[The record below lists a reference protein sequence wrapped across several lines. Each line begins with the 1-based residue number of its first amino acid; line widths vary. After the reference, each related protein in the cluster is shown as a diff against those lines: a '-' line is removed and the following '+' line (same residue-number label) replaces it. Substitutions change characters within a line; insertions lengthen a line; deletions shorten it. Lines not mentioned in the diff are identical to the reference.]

1 MKVIISQEEIHEA
14 VQAYITNVLG
24 SELIVNEITVVAG
37 RENASRIEA
46 ELSKTVKDVSIDTE
60 QLCIGTEVSSETKV
74 VKSKPTIVV
83 TEPDELPV
91 QDEEVKH
98 VDGVTQ
104 QETVETISENVEP
117 VITDEVKEEE
127 EVAPTVTPLKE
138 PVKKFTGNSFF
149 KKNTVN

>member
-46 ELSKTVKDVSIDTE
+46 ELSKTVKDVNVTTE

-74 VKSKPTIVV
+74 VKVKPTIVI

-91 QDEEVKH
+91 ENEEVKP
-98 VDGVTQ
+98 VDGAVQ
-104 QETVETISENVEP
+104 QETVETVSENVEST
-117 VITDEVKEEE
+117 VTDEVKEEE
-127 EVAPTVTPLKE
+127 VAPTVAPLKE
-138 PVKKFTGNSFF
+138 PIKKFTGNSFF